1 MQCLNTLYSLELKFF
16 FKNSVDMEVGTS
28 CQARKGTG
36 KPSLEVAPTALAQV
50 STNNLDTLHRGAH
63 P

>member
-1 MQCLNTLYSLELKFF
+1 
-16 FKNSVDMEVGTS
+16 MEVGTS